1 MSMNLGWLLIG
12 LVIGVIVGWQI
23 RRPAISSSPH
33 SIAASDLNDQTAF
46 STHAETQSQQS
57 LQLAYEMAAEMSRL
71 KGGFLA
77 RTSHELRSP
86 MSGLIGMQQLILA
99 DLCDTPEEERDFV
112 KQANESAL
120 RMVKVLDDVID
131 VAKVEHGTSEL
142 ALQSVQLNMLLLNLY
157 TATHL
162 QAQNRN
168 LQLHIPS
175 VNEVLYGMADPRRL
189 QQALIHL
196 VDGAIANL
204 EDGSITVLLGTVAS
218 DSIQLWIDQPI
229 PATVWNQPLEFLPP
243 AIVPLESVL
252 ENTLEKAAIVQQ
264 ATTSFPSL
272 SFIRLLAE
280 KLLISMGG
288 NLEILSLPDSLSL
301 NQARIQC
308 TIPLAVT
315 PIQMEN
321 ATDLS

>member
-1 MSMNLGWLLIG
+1 MNLGWLMIG
-12 LVIGVIVGWQI
+12 LVIGLIVGWQI
-23 RRPAISSSPH
+23 RRPAASSLP
-33 SIAASDLNDQTAF
+33 IATAPDLNYQNAY
-46 STHAETQSQQS
+46 STQAETQSQRS
-57 LQLAYEMAAEMSRL
+57 LQLAYDMAAEMSRL

-99 DLCDTPEEERDFV
+99 ELCDNPEEERDFI
-112 KQANESAL
+112 KQANEAAL

-168 LQLHIPS
+168 LSLHIPT
-175 VNEVLYGMADPRRL
+175 VNEALYVMADPRRL

-204 EDGSITVLLGTVAS
+204 EDGSITILLGAVDST
-218 DSIQLWIDQPI
+218 SIQLWMDQPI

-243 AIVPLESVL
+243 AIAPLESVL
-252 ENTLEKAAIVQQ
+252 GNTLEKVAIVQQ
-264 ATTSFPSL
+264 ANTSFPSL
-272 SFIRLLAE
+272 SFTRLLAQ

-288 NLEILSLPDSLSL
+288 NLEILSLQDSPSL
-301 NQARIQC
+301 NQTRIQC
-308 TIPLAVT
+308 TIPLVVIEA
-315 PIQMEN
+315 EN
-321 ATDLS
+321 VSVR